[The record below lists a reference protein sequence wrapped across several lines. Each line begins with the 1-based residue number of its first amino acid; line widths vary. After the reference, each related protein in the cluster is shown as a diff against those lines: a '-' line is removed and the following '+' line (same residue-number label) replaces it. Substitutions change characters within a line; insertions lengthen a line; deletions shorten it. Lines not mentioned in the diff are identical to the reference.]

1 MSNCVVLDEK
11 EDLVPWENT
20 LDEDIDINI
29 SRDHTYN
36 YKDVYDDTLIKNS
49 KINILVNPNKKH
61 KYFPI

>member
-1 MSNCVVLDEK
+1 M
-11 EDLVPWENT
+11 PWEST

-36 YKDVYDDTLIKNS
+36 YQDVYDDTLIKNS